1 MYFAFEFN
9 TDMLDIILFLIFSPE
24 TGLFFLK
31 IVFLGSF
38 SMGRGNSENT
48 HGRGVVISNNMNA

>member
-1 MYFAFEFN
+1 MYIAFEIN
-9 TDMLDIILFLIFSPE
+9 TCMLDLILFFIFSPE

-31 IVFLGSF
+31 IAFLGSF